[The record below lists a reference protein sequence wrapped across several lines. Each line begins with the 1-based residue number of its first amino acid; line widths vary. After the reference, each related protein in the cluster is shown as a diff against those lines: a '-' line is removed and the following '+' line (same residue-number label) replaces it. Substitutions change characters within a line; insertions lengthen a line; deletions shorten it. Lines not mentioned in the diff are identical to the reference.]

1 MMLANVRLA
10 QRYIAAIAEGKTG
23 DTLASFF
30 TPDVTITEMPNR
42 IKPHG
47 SVSDL
52 ARTLD
57 AAKRGQ
63 QLFSRQTYTITNI
76 LGDGDW
82 VALELDWSGITAVPI
97 QNLPTGSEMKDRAAV
112 FLQFREGRI
121 VSQRH
126 YDCFE
131 SW

>member
-1 MMLANVRLA
+1 MLANVRLA
-10 QRYIAAIAEGKTG
+10 QRYIAAIAEGKAG
-23 DTLASFF
+23 DTLAGFF

-52 ARTLD
+52 ARALD

-97 QNLPTGSEMKDRAAV
+97 QNLPTGGEMKDRAAV

-121 VSQRH
+121 ACQRH

>member
-1 MMLANVRLA
+1 
-10 QRYIAAIAEGKTG
+10 
-23 DTLASFF
+23 
-30 TPDVTITEMPNR
+30 
-42 IKPHG
+42 
-47 SVSDL
+47 
-52 ARTLD
+52 
-57 AAKRGQ
+57 
-63 QLFSRQTYTITNI
+63 
-76 LGDGDW
+76 

-121 VSQRH
+121 VCQRH

>member
-1 MMLANVRLA
+1 MLTTVQLA

-23 DTLASFF
+23 DALGRFF
-30 TPDVTITEMPNR
+30 TPDVSIREMPNR

-52 ARTLD
+52 ARALD

-63 QLFSRQTYTITNI
+63 QLFSRQIFTIRNI

-82 VALELDWSGITAVPI
+82 VALELDWSGIAAPPI
-97 QNLPTGSEMKDRAAV
+97 QNLPTGSEMKNRAAV
-112 FLQFREGRI
+112 FLKFREDRI
-121 VSQRH
+121 ACQRH
-126 YDCFE
+126 YDCFDP
-131 SW
+131 W